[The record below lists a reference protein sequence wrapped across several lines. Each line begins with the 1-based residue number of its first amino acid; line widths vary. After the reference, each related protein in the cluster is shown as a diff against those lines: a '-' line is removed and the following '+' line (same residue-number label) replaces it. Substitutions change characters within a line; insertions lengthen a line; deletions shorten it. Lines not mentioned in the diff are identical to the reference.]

1 MQIIHIIILVAYV
14 ALMIGVGLWF
24 SRSKSVSSGEDF
36 MLAGRSLPAPVLAG
50 TLLATF
56 VGSGSIIGAASFIH
70 QYGPF
75 AGMFFFAGTFAGII
89 VLFFLAKRV
98 HQLSKYTIPQLLEV
112 RFGKPVR
119 IIATIIILVAFI
131 GITAYQFTG
140 AGYII
145 SLITPLSPVQGT
157 IVAAVLITFLALGG
171 GLKSVAWTDFLSIF
185 IVIVALIALAIYV
198 FAVDLGGMATYVNG
212 LEPAKLTL
220 SGGLSP
226 LQLLGYFLP
235 LFLLILGDQN
245 MYQRLAA
252 GASAT
257 TARTATIFFFIG
269 ALVVITP
276 IILLASGSSVL
287 QPGIEPD
294 MAILSLADPAFSP
307 LALGGLL
314 LTGAF
319 ALIVTT
325 GSSYLLTCSGNIV
338 HDLVAQIRRREVSER
353 QALVIGRIGVLCVA
367 VLAYVMVQFF
377 PSVLALQIYAY
388 TMYGVAITPAL
399 FAAMFWKRATGFAVA
414 TAMIVGGAVTIIWEV
429 QGRSEQVNAIVISL
443 PITIAVLVLLSLV
456 TGSRSRHSKAE
467 PAQQSS
473 PGR

>member
-1 MQIIHIIILVAYV
+1 MQITHILILVAYT

-24 SRSKSVSSGEDF
+24 SRRKSVSSGEDF
-36 MLAGRSLPAPVLAG
+36 LLAGRSLPAPVLAG

-56 VGSGSIIGAASFIH
+56 VGSGSIIGAASFIY
-70 QYGPF
+70 QYGPW
-75 AGMFFFAGTFAGII
+75 AGLFFFAGTFAGII

-119 IIATIIILVAFI
+119 IIATVIILVAFI

-145 SLITPLSPVQGT
+145 SLITPLTPVQGT
-157 IVAAVLITFLALGG
+157 IAAAVLITFLALSG

-185 IVIVALIALAIYV
+185 IVAVALIALAIYI
-198 FAVDLGGMATYVNG
+198 FAVDLGGIASYVNG
-212 LEPAKLTL
+212 MDPVKLTMT
-220 SGGLSP
+220 GGLSP

-252 GASAT
+252 AASAN

-269 ALVVITP
+269 AVVVITP

-287 QPGIEPD
+287 QPGIDPD
-294 MAILSLADPAFSP
+294 TAILSLAGADFSP

-338 HDLVAQIRRREVSER
+338 HDLVGQIRKSVVSER
-353 QALVIGRIGVLCVA
+353 QALVIGRVGVLGLA

-399 FAAMFWKRATGFAVA
+399 FAALFWKRATGIAVS
-414 TAMIVGGAVTIIWEV
+414 TAMIVGGVVTIIWEV
-429 QGRSEQVNAIVISL
+429 RGLSEQINAIIVSL
-443 PITIAVLVLLSLV
+443 PIALVVLVVLSLL
-456 TGSRSRHSKAE
+456 TRPRDRRTE
-467 PAQQSS
+467 NETAQGQII
-473 PGR
+473 GR

>member
-1 MQIIHIIILVAYV
+1 MQITHIFILVGYI

-24 SRSKSVSSGEDF
+24 SRSKSVASGEDF
-36 MLAGRSLPAPVLAG
+36 LLAGRSLPAPVLAG

-56 VGSGSIIGAASFIH
+56 VGSGSIIGAASFIY
-70 QYGPF
+70 QYGPW

-119 IIATIIILVAFI
+119 IIATVIILVAFI

-145 SLITPLSPVQGT
+145 SLITPLTPVQGT

-185 IVIVALIALAIYV
+185 IVAVSLIALAIYV
-198 FAVDLGGMATYVNG
+198 FAVDLGGISSYVNA
-212 LEPAKLTL
+212 LDPIKLTVT
-220 SGGLSP
+220 GGLTP

-252 GASAT
+252 AASAN

-269 ALVVITP
+269 AAIVIAP

-287 QPGIEPD
+287 QPGIEAD
-294 MAILSLADPAFSP
+294 MAILSLAGAEFSP
-307 LALGGLL
+307 LMLGGLL

-338 HDLVAQIRRREVSER
+338 HDLVGQIRGREVSDW
-353 QALVIGRIGVLCVA
+353 QALVIGRMGVLGVA
-367 VLAYVMVQFF
+367 LLAYVMVQFF

-399 FAAMFWKRATGFAVA
+399 FAALFWKRATGVAVA
-414 TAMIVGGAVTIIWEV
+414 VAMIVGGVVTITWEV
-429 QGRSEQVNAIVISL
+429 QGLSEQVNAIIISL
-443 PITIAVLVLLSLV
+443 PITLVVLVVLSLL
-456 TGSRSRHSKAE
+456 TQPRSPRVESGTHASL
-467 PAQQSS
+467 
-473 PGR
+473 R